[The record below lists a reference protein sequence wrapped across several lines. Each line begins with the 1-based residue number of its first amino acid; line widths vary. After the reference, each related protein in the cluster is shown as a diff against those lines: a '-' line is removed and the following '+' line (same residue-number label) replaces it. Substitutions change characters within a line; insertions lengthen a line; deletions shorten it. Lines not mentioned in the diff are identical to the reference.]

1 MKSGKLSISDK
12 VRKEYPEFV
21 EEVIGLSLEHLEI
34 RLARH
39 SKQIVEIE
47 DAKEIDLELAI
58 AKEDVKVLAA
68 PYSEAKKALTHKTRF
83 IVELI
88 KEKGGF

>member
-1 MKSGKLSISDK
+1 MKPGKLSISDK
-12 VRKEYPEFV
+12 VRKEHPEFV
-21 EEVIGLSLEHLEI
+21 EEVVGLSLEDLRI

-47 DAKEIDLELAI
+47 DSKETDLELAT
-58 AKEDVKVLAA
+58 AKENAKILAS
-68 PYSEAKKALTHKTRF
+68 PYSEAKKAITHKTRF

-88 KEKGGF
+88 KEKGWE